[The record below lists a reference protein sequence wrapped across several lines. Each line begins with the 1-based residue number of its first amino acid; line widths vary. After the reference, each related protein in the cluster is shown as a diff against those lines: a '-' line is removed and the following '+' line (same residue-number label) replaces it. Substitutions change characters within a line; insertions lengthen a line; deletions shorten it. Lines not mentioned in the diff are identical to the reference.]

1 MKRRIRSAGMALMSA
16 IFLIVVL
23 IGLGLAMMNL
33 SNVEHD
39 TASKAILAAKVYY
52 GARAGMDWGIQ
63 QANAAGWACSPPPA
77 GSSATFNLT
86 QGSLNGV
93 AVTVTCVAAPQGVST
108 CGSAG
113 TSLCQTYYLTS
124 AATTGTLGTLSY
136 AERHL
141 EATIS
146 NIP

>member
-23 IGLGLAMMNL
+23 IGLGVAMMNL
-33 SNVEHD
+33 SNVEQD
-39 TASKAILAAKVYY
+39 TASKAILSAKVYY
-52 GARAGMDWGIQ
+52 GARAGLDWGIQ
-63 QANAAGWACSPPPA
+63 QAIAAGAPCNGVP
-77 GSSATFNLT
+77 TNFNLT
-86 QGSLNGV
+86 QGSLSGV
-93 AVTVTCVAAPQGVST
+93 AVAVTCFAAPQGVST

-113 TSLCQTYYLTS
+113 TSLCRTYYLTS

-136 AERHL
+136 AERHI
-141 EATIS
+141 EATVS

>member
-1 MKRRIRSAGMALMSA
+1 MKRRIHSAGMALMSA

-23 IGLGLAMMNL
+23 IGLGVAMMNL
-33 SNVEHD
+33 SNAEHD

-52 GARAGMDWGIQ
+52 GAKAGIDWGIQ
-63 QANAAGWACSPPPA
+63 QAIAAGSCAASPPPF
-77 GSSATFNLT
+77 TLT

-93 AVTVTCVAAPQGVST
+93 AVAVTCAAAPQGAST

-124 AATTGTLGTLSY
+124 AATTGTLGTVNY
-136 AERHL
+136 AERHI
-141 EATIS
+141 EATVS

>member
-1 MKRRIRSAGMALMSA
+1 MKRRIHSAGMALLSA

-23 IGLGLAMMNL
+23 IGLGVAMMNL
-33 SNVEHD
+33 SNAEHD

-63 QANAAGWACSPPPA
+63 QAIAGGAPCNGVASN
-77 GSSATFNLT
+77 FNLT

-93 AVTVTCVAAPQGVST
+93 ALTVSCFAAPQGAST

-124 AATTGTLGTLSY
+124 AATTGTIGTLNY
-136 AERHL
+136 AERHI
-141 EATIS
+141 EATVS

>member
-1 MKRRIRSAGMALMSA
+1 MRSRIRSAGMALMSA
-16 IFLIVVL
+16 IFLILVL

-33 SNVEHD
+33 SNVEQD

-52 GARAGMDWGIQ
+52 GARAGLDWNIQ
-63 QANAAGWACSPPPA
+63 QAIAAGSCVASPPPI
-77 GSSATFNLT
+77 SLT

-93 AVTVTCVAAPQGVST
+93 TVNVTCVAAPQGVST

-124 AATTGTLGTLSY
+124 VATTGTLGTLSY
-136 AERHL
+136 AERHI
-141 EATIS
+141 EATVS